1 MRIESGIFDQ
11 PQTIQVRV
19 TASYLH
25 NRRILNYIWNRCSL
39 FPLLFQNDLKKVNII
54 GWIIFSLVLFT
65 LYKSVMV
72 VIYTVIIKF
81 YQRFKRWL
89 RVKLNYKMWEHKN
102 MKILQKRKRQ
112 KLRDKRLRESIGKKN
127 NYNSIFTNLFRIL

>member
-1 MRIESGIFDQ
+1 MAYLINLRPYKSELQQVICTTDEFLIIFGIVVLYFL
-11 PQTIQVRV
+11 
-19 TASYLH
+19 Y
-25 NRRILNYIWNRCSL
+25 Y
-39 FPLLFQNDLKKVNII
+39 FQNDLKKVNII